1 MNDRRGPVLE
11 GARVTVHLAEPATDE
26 EVLAALGKRVTGK
39 LAELWVLRK
48 LGELTVGRRV
58 I

>member
-1 MNDRRGPVLE
+1 MNDRRAPVLE
-11 GARVTVHLAEPATDE
+11 GARVTVFLTEPATDE

-39 LAELWVLRK
+39 LAGLWVLRK

>member
-1 MNDRRGPVLE
+1 M
-11 GARVTVHLAEPATDE
+11 TVFLTGPATDE

-58 I
+58 L